1 MIRALVRAFFALVF
15 VVVVAAVG
23 AALWYRQAI
32 HSDALPETE
41 TEIVIPSGATG
52 RDIAHI
58 LADRKVVSSAVAFE
72 LLARIEGQRSNM
84 KAGEFVFAA
93 HRPMTDVLHE
103 VVTEGRAVAVW
114 VTIPEGYT
122 AREIART
129 LADAGLGSSDGFD
142 ATFLHTAP
150 TVDGERA
157 VNYEGFLFPETY
169 LVPLAATPQQVAT
182 QMFDQFERELPPDAT
197 KLARALGLT
206 VPQVVTVA
214 SIVEREAKVDDE
226 RALMAG
232 VYYNRLRLGMPL
244 QVDAT
249 IEYTF
254 AHHKDEI
261 TYADLAR
268 DTPYNTYEHVGLP
281 PTPIANPGRAS
292 LLAAFHPK
300 ASDYLYYVAMQNG
313 RSAFSRTLAGHNAN
327 VAKYLK

>member
-1 MIRALVRAFFALVF
+1 MIRALLRAFFGLAFVALVA
-15 VVVVAAVG
+15 VAVAL
-23 AALWYRQAI
+23 LWYRQTI
-32 HSDALPETE
+32 HSTALPEME

-52 RDIAHI
+52 RDIARL
-58 LADRKVVSSAVAFE
+58 LADRKIVSSAFAFE

-84 KAGEFVFAA
+84 KAGEFVFAP

-122 AREIART
+122 AREIAST
-129 LADAGLGSSDGFD
+129 LAEAGLGSSAGFD

-169 LVPLAATPQQVAT
+169 LVPLAATPEQVAS
-182 QMFDQFERELPPDAT
+182 QMFDQFQRELPPNAA
-197 KLARALGLT
+197 KLARALGLSI
-206 VPQVVTVA
+206 PQVVTVA

-268 DTPYNTYEHVGLP
+268 DSPYNTYEHAGLP

>member
-1 MIRALVRAFFALVF
+1 MIRALVRAFAALVF
-15 VVVVAAVG
+15 IAVIG
-23 AALWYRQAI
+23 AAGAVLWYRQTI
-32 HSDALPETE
+32 HSTALPETE
-41 TEIVIPSGATG
+41 TEVVIPSGATG
-52 RDIAHI
+52 RDIARL
-58 LADRKVVSSAVAFE
+58 LADRKIVSSAFAFE
-72 LLARIEGQRSNM
+72 LLARIAGQRSNM
-84 KAGEFVFAA
+84 KAGEFVFEA

-122 AREIART
+122 AREIAST
-129 LADAGLGSSDGFD
+129 LADAGLGSSDEFD
-142 ATFLHTAP
+142 ATFLHAAP

-169 LVPLAATPQQVAT
+169 LVPLAATPEQVAT
-182 QMFDQFERELPPDAT
+182 QMFDQFERELPPDAP

-254 AHHKDEI
+254 SHHKDAI

-268 DTPYNTYEHVGLP
+268 DSPYNTYERTGLP
-281 PTPIANPGRAS
+281 PTPISNPGRAS

-300 ASDYLYYVAMQNG
+300 ASNYLYYVAMQNG

-327 VAKYLK
+327 VTKYLK